1 MKVKGISDK
10 CDIECGILGSKGSTQ
25 NDGMLQLEK
34 WQNESKSQVMTFNRV
49 DAGRKHKKRCV
60 LFLDLGLLHKVMFSL

>member
-10 CDIECGILGSKGSTQ
+10 CDIECVIPVSKGSTQ

-34 WQNESKSQVMTFNRV
+34 
-49 DAGRKHKKRCV
+49 
-60 LFLDLGLLHKVMFSL
+60 